1 MPKASSLKEYNIH
14 DFIKEAIETSGAK
27 ALVIGE
33 EHFSTGDTDNILKII
48 KVLQKSYNLTFFVEY
63 MPSNQPAGFNAKKSD
78 LDRFVERV
86 DQIAISGSIDR
97 SRRDK
102 MTVPYEGWKG
112 NVTPQAIDLDQ
123 ALGSVEALALVMGMP
138 IDKDS

>member
-14 DFIKEAIETSGAK
+14 DFIREAIETGGAK

-33 EHFSTGDTDNILKII
+33 EHFMTGDTNNILRI
-48 KVLQKSYNLTFFVEY
+48 LGALRKSYNLTFFAEY

-78 LDRFVERV
+78 SDRFVERV
-86 DQIAISGSIDR
+86 DQITISGFIDR

-112 NVTPQAIDLDQ
+112 NVTTRA
-123 ALGSVEALALVMGMP
+123 AKSSVTGRRIE
-138 IDKDS
+138 